1 MTTANI
7 MYAMGMSRSHGTLMT
22 PSEHLRQS
30 VVDILTTPLG
40 SRLMRR
46 SYGSLLPMLIDE
58 PLNLATKLKLM
69 SAIATALVQ
78 WEPRLKIR
86 QVQLSINPDVTN
98 STANTGVDM
107 LVDLRLADNA
117 RFSTSLALARGAA

>member
-86 QVQLSINPDVTN
+86 QVQLSINPDATN
-98 STANTGVDM
+98 STGNTGVDM
-107 LVDLRLADNA
+107 LIDLRLADNA